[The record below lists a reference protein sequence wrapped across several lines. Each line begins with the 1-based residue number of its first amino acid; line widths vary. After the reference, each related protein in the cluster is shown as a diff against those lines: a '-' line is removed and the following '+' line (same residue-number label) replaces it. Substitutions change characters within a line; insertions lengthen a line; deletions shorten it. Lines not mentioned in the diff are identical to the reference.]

1 MQSRTAELIWDP
13 GPSERAG
20 REPGEEVC
28 TDPHKQAARSSFG
41 ACSCSS
47 IQLIAGSFLTCWESG
62 SQTPWCWGCA
72 LWGLGTIFFPPLCK
86 IFAAC
91 REENAAAGS
100 SQLWWQSVSRYIKPL
115 EGEVLLFYREA
126 ADSSCPSEG
135 HNFFPLNFA
144 WILTQPQAM
153 VYVEWGKMRIEDNR
167 ATTR

>member
-1 MQSRTAELIWDP
+1 M
-13 GPSERAG
+13 
-20 REPGEEVC
+20 
-28 TDPHKQAARSSFG
+28 
-41 ACSCSS
+41 
-47 IQLIAGSFLTCWESG
+47 
-62 SQTPWCWGCA
+62 
-72 LWGLGTIFFPPLCK
+72 
-86 IFAAC
+86 
-91 REENAAAGS
+91 
-100 SQLWWQSVSRYIKPL
+100 SRYIKPL